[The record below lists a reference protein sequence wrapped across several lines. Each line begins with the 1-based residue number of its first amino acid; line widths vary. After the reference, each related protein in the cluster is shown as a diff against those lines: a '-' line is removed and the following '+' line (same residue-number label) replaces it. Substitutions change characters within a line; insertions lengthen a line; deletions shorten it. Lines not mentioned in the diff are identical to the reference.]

1 MKNKVLVIA
10 AHPDDEILGCG
21 ASIAKRVKQ
30 GDSVHTVIMAEGIT
44 SREAVRDRNKR
55 ASELSQLAAA
65 AKSANETLGVHSLEL
80 LNFPDNR
87 MDSVDRLNIIKEVE
101 AIFAIHQPDI
111 VYTHHANDLN
121 IDHRRVH
128 EAVITV
134 CRPQPESNIVKQLLF
149 FEIPSS
155 TEWQMGYSTPSF
167 QPNWFDDVTD
177 SLAKKMQAL
186 EAYQSE
192 MRSWPHAR
200 SVEAVSYLAKWRGA
214 CIGVEAAEA
223 FSLGRY
229 IGISARNLS

>member
-1 MKNKVLVIA
+1 MKKVLVVA

-55 ASELSQLAAA
+55 TSELSQLALA

-87 MDSVDRLNIIKEVE
+87 MDGVERLDIIKAVE
-101 AIFAIHQPDI
+101 AIFAAHQPDI

-128 EAVITV
+128 EAVITA
-134 CRPQPESNIVKQLLF
+134 CRPQPGTHTVKQLLF
-149 FEIPSS
+149 FEVPSS
-155 TEWQMGYSTPSF
+155 TEWQMAYSTPSF
-167 QPNWFDDVTD
+167 QPNWFENVSDT
-177 SLAKKMQAL
+177 LALKLEAL
-186 EAYQSE
+186 EAYRSE
-192 MRSWPHAR
+192 MRAWPHAR
-200 SVEAVSYLAKWRGA
+200 SIDAVSYLAKWRGA
-214 CIGVEAAEA
+214 CIGTEAAEA
-223 FSLGRY
+223 FALGRY
-229 IGISARNLS
+229 IVD